1 MFKIKLR
8 LFIKKQIANFLSVNT
23 ESQKKTMCCCFYFKK
38 KRNETICLNVF
49 LVTDY

>member
-23 ESQKKTMCCCFYFKK
+23 EIQRKQCVVVFILK
-38 KRNETICLNVF
+38 KRNETIYLNVF
-49 LVTDY
+49 QVIDY